1 VTQNERLVNRIKELV
16 GSANYD
22 EVSNI
27 IDCLIQIE
35 KFKHQLSDTQERE
48 TKFELIAKHL
58 KKEYNIQNLKIS
70 HTIKGDEEIDY
81 FIKDDSNQEF
91 SYSFNISLIKKATIQ
106 ADLYN
111 EHLNDIDKIKLDSFL
126 DEILTTLYLTFII
139 DTLQESSFLDP
150 LTGLKNRMGFDE
162 EMKDII
168 PLALREQMNIGVLV
182 LNIDRFRAVNDEHG
196 ALFGDKFLKNY
207 AHTLQDSIRT
217 SDIAIRYGGGEF
229 LVLLLNVSSED
240 KTLEIAKEIQ
250 TKLNESYILS
260 PYSDPFYKTT
270 SIGISMFPADSSDI
284 FEVVQN
290 ANNAVTDAKDQ
301 GRSQIL
307 RFIIEDEGDLDLF

>member
-168 PLALREQMNIGVLV
+168 PLG
-182 LNIDRFRAVNDEHG
+182 
-196 ALFGDKFLKNY
+196 
-207 AHTLQDSIRT
+207 
-217 SDIAIRYGGGEF
+217 
-229 LVLLLNVSSED
+229 
-240 KTLEIAKEIQ
+240 
-250 TKLNESYILS
+250 
-260 PYSDPFYKTT
+260 
-270 SIGISMFPADSSDI
+270 
-284 FEVVQN
+284 
-290 ANNAVTDAKDQ
+290 
-301 GRSQIL
+301 
-307 RFIIEDEGDLDLF
+307 

>member
-48 TKFELIAKHL
+48 TQFELIAKHL

-70 HTIKGDEEIDY
+70 HTIKGHEEIDY
-81 FIKDDSNQEF
+81 SVTNDLTKEF
-91 SYSFNISLIKKATIQ
+91 SYSFNISLIQKATIQ
-106 ADLYN
+106 AELYN
-111 EHLNDIDKIKLDSFL
+111 EHLDDLEKIKLDSFL

-250 TKLNESYILS
+250 DKLNESYILS
-260 PYSDPFYKTT
+260 PYNDPFYKTT